1 MLIAIVLKLVCD
13 RNLSLPPHLGRAN
26 YAATLRRLEEFEPGL
41 GDVAHAGEGPKPLTC
56 SSLLN
61 HLPRGG
67 QSLVRAGETVQVRV
81 TGLEERI
88 SQALQRGL
96 LQQPPATW
104 ELDGEV
110 FTVTDVICD
119 ADAHGWTGK
128 TSYQDLLSYHVQ
140 MAERAPAQVQV
151 EFGSPTAFSSKG
163 LTMPVPLP
171 YLVFGSLVDRWNAFS
186 PIPLAPDTRQFAEE
200 SVALSRYDLHT
211 RPVQTK
217 NSGLYIG
224 AEGIAQYT
232 AVRKER
238 YWLMALNLL
247 ADFALFSGV
256 GTQTT
261 IGMGQA
267 RRRWPEP

>member
-1 MLIAIVLKLVCD
+1 MLIAIVLKLTAD
-13 RNLSLPPHLGRAN
+13 RNLALPPHLGRAN
-26 YAATLRRLEEFEPGL
+26 YAATLRRLEQVEPGL
-41 GDVAHAGEGPKPLTC
+41 GDIAHAGEGPKPLTC

-61 HLPRGG
+61 HMPRGG
-67 QSLVRAGETVQVRV
+67 QSLIRAGETVQVRI
-81 TGLEERI
+81 TGLEARI
-88 SQALQRGL
+88 SQALRRGL
-96 LQQPPATW
+96 LEDPPATW
-104 ELDGEV
+104 ELDGET
-110 FTVTDVICD
+110 FRVTETICD
-119 ADAHGWTGK
+119 ARAHGWTGQAG
-128 TSYQDLLSYHVQ
+128 YQELLSTHVQ
-140 MAERAPAQVQV
+140 MAEEAPAQVQL

-171 YLVFGSLVDRWNAFS
+171 YLVFGSLVDRWNAYS
-186 PIPLAPDTRQFAEE
+186 PIPLAPDTRQFVEE
-200 SVALSRYDLHT
+200 NVALSRYDLHT

-232 AVRKER
+232 AVRKDR
-238 YWLMALNLL
+238 YWLMTLNLL

-267 RRRWPEP
+267 RRHWPEP

>member
-1 MLIAIVLKLVCD
+1 MLIAIVLKLTAD
-13 RNLSLPPHLGRAN
+13 RNLALPPHLGRAN
-26 YAATLRRLEEFEPGL
+26 YAATLRRLEEVTPGL

-56 SSLLN
+56 SSLLG

-67 QSLVRAGETVQVRV
+67 QSLIRAGEEVQVRI
-81 TGLEERI
+81 TGLEARI
-88 SQALQRGL
+88 SQALARGL
-96 LQQPPATW
+96 LEQPPATW

-110 FTVTDVICD
+110 FQVTGVVCD
-119 ADAHGWTGK
+119 ERQHSWTGQA
-128 TSYQDLLSYHVQ
+128 TYQELLSTYVH
-140 MAERAPAQVQV
+140 RADEASAQVQL

-163 LTMPVPLP
+163 LTMPAPLP
-171 YLVFGSLVDRWNAFS
+171 YLVFGSLADRWNAFS
-186 PIPLAPDTRQFAEE
+186 PIPLASDTRQFVEE
-200 SVALSRYDLHT
+200 NVALSRFDLHT

-224 AEGIAQYT
+224 AEGMAQYT
-232 AVRKER
+232 AVRRDR
-238 YWLMALNLL
+238 YWLVALNVL

-267 RRRWPEP
+267 RRRWPES

>member
-1 MLIAIVLKLVCD
+1 MLIAIVLKLTTD
-13 RNLSLPPHLGRAN
+13 RNLALPPHLGRAN
-26 YAATLRRLEEFEPGL
+26 YAATLRRLEEVAPGL
-41 GDVAHAGEGPKPLTC
+41 GEIAHGGDGPRPLTC

-67 QSLVRAGETVQVRV
+67 QLLIRAGETVQVRM
-81 TGLEERI
+81 TGLETRI
-88 SQALQRGL
+88 SQALLTGL
-96 LQQPPATW
+96 LERPPTTW
-104 ELDGEV
+104 ELDGEI
-110 FTVTDVICD
+110 FQVTQALCD
-119 ADAHGWTGK
+119 ARQHSWTAQ
-128 TSYQDLLSYHVQ
+128 TTYEELLSYHVSQ
-140 MAERAPAQVQV
+140 ADHAPAQVQL

-163 LTMPVPLP
+163 LTMPAPLP

-200 SVALSRYDLHT
+200 SVALSRYELHT

-224 AEGIAQYT
+224 AEGMAQYT
-232 AVRKER
+232 AVRKDR

>member
-1 MLIAIVLKLVCD
+1 MLIAIVLKLTTD
-13 RNLSLPPHLGRAN
+13 RNLALPPHLGRAN
-26 YAATLRRLEEFEPGL
+26 YAATLRRLEEVAPGL

-56 SSLLN
+56 SSLLG

-67 QSLVRAGETVQVRV
+67 QSLIRAGETVQVRV

-88 SQALQRGL
+88 SRALLAGL
-96 LQQPPATW
+96 MEQPPATW

-110 FTVTDVICD
+110 FRVTEVVCD
-119 ADAHGWTGK
+119 ADEHTWTGH
-128 TSYQDLLSYHVQ
+128 TTYEELLGYHVSR
-140 MAERAPAQVQV
+140 AEQTPHQVQL

-171 YLVFGSLVDRWNAFS
+171 YLVFGSLVDRWNAYS
-186 PIPLAPDTRQFAEE
+186 PIPLAPEARQFAEE
-200 SVALSRYDLHT
+200 SVALSRFDLHT

-224 AEGIAQYT
+224 AEGMAQYT
-232 AVRKER
+232 AVRSDH
-238 YWLMALNLL
+238 YWLSALNVL
-247 ADFALFSGV
+247 AVFALYSGV

-261 IGMGQA
+261 IGMGQT
-267 RRRWPEP
+267 RRRWPDP